1 MERSS
6 DSSVHG
12 FRTPCAS
19 SSRASGKKVR
29 ALILPSNFGFPTCFD
44 KMLLESTVCHHPSML
59 GSHTGHCP
67 PLTAQEPPTRT
78 LTSSPRWL
86 RFCQI
91 VRLLHM
97 RKNYQ
102 RDTRVSLQTGGGL
115 IISTLSGSRK
125 LDNNHRP
132 STNKLARMVS
142 KQD

>member
-6 DSSVHG
+6 DSSVRG

-97 RKNYQ
+97 RKNYRMGGSVLSQ
-102 RDTRVSLQTGGGL
+102 DPQYVNPHCTVVELSTRTPFL
-115 IISTLSGSRK
+115 IICQSLKFRLLWS
-125 LDNNHRP
+125 
-132 STNKLARMVS
+132 
-142 KQD
+142 